1 MRSAT
6 VVLAITVL
14 AAGCSDVRDYAGEWR
29 GARVG
34 ASPEIRVGVA
44 DGATAQLTIDDIDT
58 HGLHGQ
64 LAIDNAGAPL
74 VTNAPVVSLP
84 GAEADALSSMSFAGS
99 PMRVYLAF
107 VPLDDGAGDAMAL
120 IGLYDSR
127 RIDLRLLRGGSAP
140 IYAIFALSQRD
151 GESGQ

>member
-1 MRSAT
+1 M
-6 VVLAITVL
+6 VVLAVTAIV
-14 AAGCSDVRDYAGEWR
+14 GCSDVRDYAGQWR

-34 ASPEIRVGVA
+34 ASSEIKVGVA

-74 VTNAPVVSLP
+74 ITNAAVVSLP
-84 GAEADALSSMSFAGS
+84 GAEADALSSMSFAGA
-99 PMRVYLAF
+99 PMRVYIAF
-107 VPLDDGAGDAMAL
+107 VPVDDGAGDAMAM

-127 RIDLRLLRGGSAP
+127 RIDLRVLRGGSAP

-151 GESGQ
+151 GEGGP